1 MKDKEKGNPIRVAK
15 KLRAVAVEAL
25 EEAKKVKKYQS
36 DGYHTTPEYDA
47 LFDSPERKGKRRD
60 AKKNSSNR

>member
-1 MKDKEKGNPIRVAK
+1 MKDKGKGDPIRVAK

-25 EEAKKVKKYQS
+25 EEAKRVKKYQS

-47 LFDSPERKGKRRD
+47 LFDSPKRKGERRN
-60 AKKNSSNR
+60 AKKGKSNH